1 MRLKTKFQ
9 DEDFDI
15 GEVVEANVYYGG
27 SGRIKV
33 IAEPAKGGMITFY
46 FETLKGMNE
55 MFEDATE
62 EPEEWYIN
70 EYNEPEKVDFGSP
83 IDDIESLR
91 EIGFLFKTEKETEL
105 AIRKCKAW
113 KRLRDKGFRFDGWE
127 DLQAEM
133 SMDDLMLF
141 NRDVLNTDNII
152 GFRMDDYHDC
162 IKDLNICFG
171 GEE

>member
-9 DEDFDI
+9 DEDFDL

-70 EYNEPEKVDFGSP
+70 EYNEPEKVGFGSP

-113 KRLRDKGFRFDGWE
+113 KRLRDKGFRFKCWYGGSKNIDWE
-127 DLQAEM
+127 ITSLENETYIPRQIC
-133 SMDDLMLF
+133 DDLDLLF
-141 NRDVLNTDNII
+141 SQEVKNETSKED
-152 GFRMDDYHDC
+152 
-162 IKDLNICFG
+162 
-171 GEE
+171 